1 MYSED
6 ILEFNMRV
14 LYQNELQSTQFVSYF
29 TTISFASR
37 SSYDFL
43 KSHINYPKN

>member
-29 TTISFASR
+29 TTISFTSR
-37 SSYDFL
+37 SSYDFSQA
-43 KSHINYPKN
+43 SHQLP